1 MNQQT
6 KNPIDML
13 VSGSYIITM
22 DDQWT
27 VIEDGSVAID
37 DGLILD
43 TGKTETL
50 LEKYQP
56 NQLLGVPGQVVMPGL
71 VNAHTHAAAVLFRGF
86 GDDHT
91 LEQWLEQFLWPA
103 EAFFL
108 NAENMYTGTLLAITE
123 MIRSGTTAFMDMYII
138 EEAVA
143 SAALKFGMRVVLGE
157 ALFDDGGPLKMRFKE
172 SLEYTRNLLNKYSQD
187 PLVSVAV
194 QPHTTLLVS
203 VDNLMKAKALADE
216 FGAQFALHACET
228 TTEVANVKA
237 KTGLTPPRLL
247 HKHGLLGE
255 NVVLFHAV
263 HLDDEEINLLA
274 ESDTGVVH
282 CPDSNLK
289 LGSGIARLPEML
301 QAGLPVGLGTDGA
314 ASNNDLNLW
323 DEVQLATKLHRGYT
337 QDPTAVSGRQAI
349 YLATRGGAKIL
360 GLEER
365 IGSIQP
371 GKQADLILLDFNQPH
386 LQPLYDVYSHLAYSV
401 GRGDVCTTIVNGV
414 PLMVE
419 GQIQTFDEDALL
431 AQVRELGVSINH
443 WLVEQT
449 GRYP

>member
-13 VSGSYIITM
+13 VSGSHIVTM

-27 VIEDGSVAID
+27 VVEDGSVAIH

-43 TGKTETL
+43 VNKTEAL

-56 NQLLGVPGQVVMPGL
+56 NQRLGAPGRVVMPGL

-86 GDDHT
+86 GDDNT
-91 LEQWLEQFLWPA
+91 LEEWLEHYLWPA
-103 EAFFL
+103 EAAFL
-108 NAENMYTGTLLAITE
+108 NTENMYTGTLLAITE
-123 MIRSGTTAFMDMYII
+123 MIRSGTTAFMDMYVA

-143 SAALKFGMRVVLGE
+143 SAAIRCGMRVVLGE
-157 ALFDDGGPLKMRFKE
+157 VLFDDGGPLKVRFAE
-172 SLEYTRNLLNKYSQD
+172 SLETTRNLLNEYAQD

-194 QPHTTLLVS
+194 QPHTSLTVS
-203 VDNLMKAKALADE
+203 IDNLVKAKALADE

-228 TTEVANVKA
+228 MTEVANVKA
-237 KTGLTPPRLL
+237 KTGLAPPRLL

-255 NVVLFHAV
+255 NVVFFHAV

-301 QAGLPVGLGTDGA
+301 RAGLTVGLGTDGA

-323 DEVQLATKLHRGYT
+323 DEVQLATKLHRGNT
-337 QDPTAVSGRQAI
+337 QDPTVVSGRQAI
-349 YLATRGGAKIL
+349 FLATRGGAKIL

-371 GKQADLILLDFNQPH
+371 GKQADLILLDFDQPH
-386 LQPLYDVYSHLAYSV
+386 LQPLYDVYSHLAFAV
-401 GRGDVCTTIVNGV
+401 GRGDVRTTIVNGV

-419 GQIQTFDEDALL
+419 GQIQTFDEEALL
-431 AQVRELGVSINH
+431 AQVRELGGSINR
-443 WLVEQT
+443 WLIDQT
-449 GRYP
+449 RRYP